1 MRVLVVEDE
10 IRIREGIEKL
20 LSKFEDVE
28 CVGEALDGM
37 EGLTKLRELRP
48 DVVITDIMMP
58 NMDGLEMLEM
68 MVNERIKTK
77 AIVLSAYSEFEYARR
92 AMKLGVD
99 EYLLKPISYNDF
111 AKAIENTRVQLAKEM
126 SEKPEEIGTLSQ
138 TFSAILNDSQ
148 NLGDEVKAYLR
159 NNYEIDEDERF
170 ALMYLYL
177 GEHYSN
183 DSSHIRGKI
192 THILSLYNG
201 ISYQLIE
208 DEYRSSVVIIAYHFD
223 STFDLERFIQAQLL
237 HDDSKDIV
245 LGFTIAEGLEKLRG
259 AYKELIP
266 YMDWGISLGN
276 GVMISYPKVNT
287 IQTVSCI
294 YPIDEEAMAKQAVC
308 DDDME
313 LLKRSIKRFMSTFS
327 DGNVYS
333 PREIK
338 ECLVRF
344 LWAIIGMAKEMG
356 FFDKK
361 ELEQQKLLNLVMDA
375 KTKTELSF
383 ACDFLVEAMESRK
396 EDDEVTHLTVKRMR
410 SMIHEFYTTGITL
423 DEIAERMHLTPEY
436 VGTLFRK
443 EVGVTFSV
451 YIKNLRITK
460 AKELLCGSDLKLYEI
475 AEAVGYSDPKYFG
488 KVFKEATGILPNEY
502 RKTHK

>member
-28 CVGEALDGM
+28 CVGEAIDGM
-37 EGLTKLRELRP
+37 EGLTKLRELCP

-58 NMDGLEMLEM
+58 NMDGLEMLEK
-68 MVNERIKTK
+68 MVNEGIKTK

-111 AKAIENTRVQLAKEM
+111 AKAIENTRVQLAKEK

-148 NLGDEVKAYLR
+148 NLGDEVKEYLK
-159 NNYEIDEDERF
+159 NNYEIGVQERF

-177 GEHYSN
+177 GENYN
-183 DSSHIRGKI
+183 DDSSHIRGKI
-192 THILSLYNG
+192 THILSLYNE

-208 DEYRSSVVIIAYHFD
+208 DEYRRSVIIIAYHFN
-223 STFDLERFIQAQLL
+223 STYDFERYLQTQLL
-237 HDDSKDIV
+237 RDDGKDVV
-245 LGFTIAEGLEKLRG
+245 LGFSVAEGLENLRS
-259 AYKELIP
+259 AYKVLVP

-276 GVMISYPKVNT
+276 GVLISYPKVNT

-294 YPIDEEAMAKQAVC
+294 YPIDEEAVAKQAVC
-308 DDDME
+308 DDDMD

-327 DGNVYS
+327 DGNIYL

-338 ECLVRF
+338 ECLVRY

-356 FFDKK
+356 FFDKE

-375 KTKTELSF
+375 KTKNELF
-383 ACDFLVEAMESRK
+383 GACDFLIEAMESRK

-488 KVFKEATGILPNEY
+488 KVFKEATGMLPNEY

>member
-1 MRVLVVEDE
+1 MRILVVEDE

-28 CVGEALDGM
+28 CVGEAQDGQ

-58 NMDGLEMLEM
+58 KMDGLEMLEA
-68 MVNERIKTK
+68 MVNEGIRTK

-99 EYLLKPISYNDF
+99 EYLLKPISYTDF
-111 AKAIENTRVQLAKEM
+111 AKAIENTRVQLAKER
-126 SEKPEEIGTLSQ
+126 SEKPEQIGTLSQ

-148 NLGDEVKAYLR
+148 NLGDEVKTYLK
-159 NNYEIDEDERF
+159 NNYGIDEQEKF

-177 GEHYSN
+177 GAQYV
-183 DSSHIRGKI
+183 DDTDHIRGKI

-201 ISYQLIE
+201 TYELVE
-208 DEYRSSVVIIAYHFD
+208 DEYRQSVIIIAYHFNNSD
-223 STFDLERFIQAQLL
+223 DLERYLQTQLL
-237 HDDSKDIV
+237 QTQKSEIV
-245 LGFTIAEGLEKLRG
+245 LGYARADGITNLRS
-259 AYKELIP
+259 AYKDLLP
-266 YMDWGISLGN
+266 YMDWGISLGR
-276 GVMISYPKVNT
+276 GVLISYPKIKS

-294 YPIDEEAMAKQAVC
+294 YPIDEEAVAKQAVC
-308 DDDME
+308 DSDME
-313 LLKRSIKRFMSTFS
+313 LLNRSIGRFMDSIS
-327 DGNVYS
+327 DGGVYA

-344 LWAIIGMAKEMG
+344 LWAVIGMAKEMG
-356 FFDKK
+356 YFDKE
-361 ELEQQKLLNLVMDA
+361 ELEQQKLLNLVMEA
-375 KTKTELSF
+375 KTKTELMK
-383 ACDFLVEAMESRK
+383 ACDFMTDAMKGR
-396 EDDEVTHLTVKRMR
+396 EDEDNVTHLTVKRMR
-410 SMIHEFYTTGITL
+410 SMIHEYYTTGITL

-436 VGTLFRK
+436 VGTLFHK
-443 EVGVTFSV
+443 EVGVTFSA
-451 YIKNLRITK
+451 YIKNLRMSK

-475 AEAVGYSDPKYFG
+475 ADQVGYSDPKYFG
-488 KVFKEATGILPNEY
+488 KVFKEATGMLPNEY